1 MHTVV
6 SQLDDQHQELTEN
19 LWTELE
25 KKFGLQGAYTQ
36 SFPHFSYH
44 VAQEYDLGLLEP
56 IVEHIAQ
63 NTKEFQVTTSGL
75 GVFTG
80 SIPVLYVPI
89 VRTPELSQVHQAL
102 WHEVSKTGSGIMEH
116 YHPERWLPHITLAFS
131 NIHREHFPAV
141 IQFLS
146 EQTFSWKITINNLS
160 LLESTGQEPK
170 KHFQYNL
177 SG

>member
-1 MHTVV
+1 MYAVV
-6 SQLDDQHQELTEN
+6 SQLDDQHQQLTKN

-25 KKFGLQGAYTQ
+25 KKFGLQGAYTK

-56 IVEHIAQ
+56 LIQRTAQ
-63 NTKEFQVTTSGL
+63 NTKEFEVSTSGL

-80 SIPVLYVPI
+80 SMPVLYIPI
-89 VRTPELSQVHQAL
+89 VRTQELSQVHQAL
-102 WHEVSKTGSGIMEH
+102 WHEVSKMGSGIIDY

-131 NIHREHFPAV
+131 DTHREYFPAV
-141 IQFLS
+141 IQLLS
-146 EQTFSWKITINNLS
+146 EQTFSWKITVNNLS

-170 KHFQYNL
+170 KHFQYNFRY
-177 SG
+177 